1 MLVEEVKRESLDYGI
16 FERLSEAWS
25 WWREWVPAPA
35 RIRVVGDDDSDGIT
49 SSYIV
54 GTALR
59 RMGYD
64 VDLKIMP
71 LHTPSDVDVAFKDV
85 RDGYVVLDAGS
96 SLVDYIDSFRVPTL
110 VIDHHRVQEFS
121 PQNTFE
127 VNPRRVGG
135 DRVEH
140 VSTSVLAGLFA
151 VTMGEHWD
159 LAFAGVAG
167 GISDRQHLGGFRG
180 LLGYLAQGAVQ
191 HGFLNRSSG
200 LTLVGDTVLEAITDS
215 LDPFFEE
222 YTGKPDAVRGLLARH
237 QIAPN
242 DSPVLVTGDR
252 GLRLSKELTDGLQ
265 RRGVVTDRL
274 YPIYEERFLLRHA
287 SGVPTVFVLAQLM
300 EAATASKAHEIA
312 LRTLAGDPGAAR
324 QSKQLVKRRLDGV
337 LRELGRLRSSS
348 RELPHVRWAET
359 QDYPNTG
366 VYAHTLLTFVFGDD
380 RPFLIVSRVGD
391 QAKCSARAS
400 KRLYTNGVDLSIAL
414 KEAAEAVGGHGGGHP
429 GASGATVAY
438 AKRDEFLAKLNEA
451 LGKLRRSPG

>member
-1 MLVEEVKRESLDYGI
+1 MLVEEVKRDGLDYGI
-16 FERLSEAWS
+16 FERLSEACT
-25 WWREWVPAPA
+25 WWREWVPVPA

-64 VDLKIMP
+64 VDLRIMP
-71 LHTPSDVDVAFKDV
+71 LHAPSDVDVAFKEV

-96 SLVDYIDSFRVPTL
+96 AVIDYIDSFRVPTL
-110 VIDHHRVQEFS
+110 ILDHHRVREFT

-140 VSTSVLAGLFA
+140 VSTSVLAALFA
-151 VTMGEHWD
+151 VAAGEHWD

-215 LDPFFEE
+215 LDPYFEE
-222 YTGKPDAVRGLLARH
+222 YTGKPEAVRGLLARH
-237 QIAPN
+237 QIPHH
-242 DSPVLVTGDR
+242 DSPILITGDR
-252 GLRLSKELTDGLQ
+252 GLRLAKELTDALH
-265 RRGVVTDRL
+265 RRSAVTDRL
-274 YPIYEERFLLRHA
+274 YPLYEERYLLRHDA
-287 SGVPTVFVLAQLM
+287 GVPTVFAMAQLM
-300 EAATASKAHEIA
+300 EAATAAKAHEIA
-312 LRTLAGDPGAAR
+312 LRTLGGDPGAAR
-324 QSKQLVKRRLDGV
+324 QSKQLVKRRLEGI
-337 LRELGRLRSSS
+337 LREIGRLRSTTK
-348 RELPHVRWAET
+348 ELRRFRWAET

-380 RPFLIVSRVGD
+380 KPFLIVSRVGD
-391 QAKCSARAS
+391 VAKCSARAS
-400 KRLYTNGVDLSIAL
+400 KRLYTNGLDLSIAL
-414 KEAAEAVGGHGGGHP
+414 QEAAEAVGGHGGGHP
-429 GASGATVAY
+429 GASGATVSY
-438 AKRDEFLAKLNEA
+438 SKRDEFLAKLDGA
-451 LGKLRRSPG
+451 LEKLRRSPG